1 MIPYVSSYKYTC
13 QMAGQGDTAADKGA
27 KTVAARICT
36 EQPAICFAGF
46 FTKDTQENKGDLQ
59 IMLYYRSGRKRQEV

>member
-1 MIPYVSSYKYTC
+1 
-13 QMAGQGDTAADKGA
+13 MAGQGDTAADKGA

-36 EQPAICFAGF
+36 EQPAIAICFAGF

>member
-1 MIPYVSSYKYTC
+1 
-13 QMAGQGDTAADKGA
+13 MAGQGDTAADKGA

-46 FTKDTQENKGDLQ
+46 SKLCCIIGLEGNDRRFETL
-59 IMLYYRSGRKRQEV
+59 

>member
-1 MIPYVSSYKYTC
+1 
-13 QMAGQGDTAADKGA
+13 MAGQGDTAADKGA

-46 FTKDTQENKGDLQ
+46 FTKDT
-59 IMLYYRSGRKRQEV
+59 

>member
-1 MIPYVSSYKYTC
+1 
-13 QMAGQGDTAADKGA
+13 MAGQGDTAADKGA
-27 KTVAARICT
+27 KTVTVRICT

-46 FTKDTQENKGDLQ
+46 FTKDTQENQGDLQ